1 MMSKKGE
8 IMRIYDV
15 RKVQKRTT
23 TLRGKKYYTY
33 FVNLPSEWVDEVGLK
48 DGDLVEISGDEE
60 KLCLKIV
67 YRKEGNNNQN

>member
-1 MMSKKGE
+1 MSKKGE